1 MNRILIAIAV
11 ASFAIAAHADEG
23 MWPLNLYPTDAVN
36 KAHGTHV
43 DQKLLDK
50 AMHASVRFN
59 NGGSGSVVSKDGLV
73 MTNHHV
79 AEDCIQK
86 LGTVPGAPNYMMDGF
101 VSKSQADEGKCP
113 DLELNIL
120 QSIKT

>member
-1 MNRILIAIAV
+1 MNRILIATTV
-11 ASFAIAAHADEG
+11 ASLAAFASITPIASSSAHADEG

-101 VSKSQADEGKCP
+101 VSKSQ
-113 DLELNIL
+113 
-120 QSIKT
+120 